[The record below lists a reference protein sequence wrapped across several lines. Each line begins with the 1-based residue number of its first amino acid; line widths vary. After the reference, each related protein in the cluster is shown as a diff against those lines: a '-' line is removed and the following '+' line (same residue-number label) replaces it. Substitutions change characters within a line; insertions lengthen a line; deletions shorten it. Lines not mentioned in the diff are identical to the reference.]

1 MSFSLS
7 SVENPFKKKEL
18 TFDYSKVPEKYHATE
33 NSEEIIKL
41 YKGGTTGFENI
52 GFLSNAILYDIPEEI
67 NKTKKIIE
75 TGHDELIYELFNK
88 HTINQKDTPL
98 LSATFNPEM
107 AQVFAPTNHLYE
119 REDKTIYQI
128 KIEPNR
134 CVVDYYDVGKCGQSK
149 EFFILGAIF
158 PEEISAVKIIND
170 DEHSELLEDY
180 NGVQMIK
187 RMPDRTSNNRKVKDS
202 ANWIYYH

>member
-7 SVENPFKKKEL
+7 SIENPFKKREL

-33 NSEEIIKL
+33 NSEDILIL
-41 YKGGTTGFENI
+41 YKGALRRYETPV
-52 GFLSNAILYDIPEEI
+52 FLSNAIPEEI

-75 TGHDELIYELFNK
+75 IGHDELIYELFNK

-149 EFFILGAIF
+149 ELLILGAIF
-158 PEEISAVKIIND
+158 PKEISAVKIIND

-187 RMPDRTSNNRKVKDS
+187 RMPDKTSSNTEVKNPE
-202 ANWIYYH
+202 NWNYILQ